1 MVTAAL
7 IKKYIDDNFS
17 DADFSIDKM
26 GSELSYN
33 KKYIS
38 RVFKKEIRIGI
49 TEYLNTVR
57 IQQACAL
64 MEQGFT
70 SIKDIALLC
79 GYKDP
84 LYFSRVFKK
93 EMKVSP
99 REHLA
104 EIEKIKEI
112 KNYL

>member
-1 MVTAAL
+1 MFSYCSFKIL
-7 IKKYIDDNFS
+7 GKYLN
-17 DADFSIDKM
+17 
-26 GSELSYN
+26 E
-33 KKYIS
+33 
-38 RVFKKEIRIGI
+38 GI